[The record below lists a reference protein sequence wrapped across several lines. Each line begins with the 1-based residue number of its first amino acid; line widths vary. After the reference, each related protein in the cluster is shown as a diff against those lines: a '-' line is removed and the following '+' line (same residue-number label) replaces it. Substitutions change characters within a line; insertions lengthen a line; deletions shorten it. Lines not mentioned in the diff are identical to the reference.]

1 MGSEWRQPTGFTYA
15 ATDNRR
21 TMNDEPDSRAS
32 DAKGLEGFRDADDLE
47 DLIED
52 AVAVGD
58 ALPGETPLLIDDE
71 FGAADVGAK
80 QPIGVGRL
88 AIGVA
93 GAALAVLSWA
103 CPALIG
109 KGVQLSALNVVL
121 FRGWIGIVVAFTVL
135 HARGGRLTVRGL
147 QLSLLG
153 GLALGVDLMLFFA
166 AIKATTVANATMIGS
181 MTPLLLMFLAPKLF
195 GERLRWPDVLAG
207 LVAMAGCGLV
217 VLASSGV
224 DGWSLRGDVYAAL
237 CLVAWTAYL
246 IASKRVR
253 GEVSSLEFAAAVTLV
268 ATALITPIAML
279 DPTLRWPTPAQLGLL
294 TIMAISGWLG
304 HVMMN
309 WSLRFIPIWV
319 GGTSAVAVPV
329 VATALAAAFLGEA
342 FVWTQGVGMAIVIT
356 ALTVVGMRSPK
367 LMG

>member
-1 MGSEWRQPTGFTYA
+1 MHDDHHSEPTGL
-15 ATDNRR
+15 D
-21 TMNDEPDSRAS
+21 
-32 DAKGLEGFRDADDLE
+32 GFRDADDLE
-47 DLIED
+47 DLVED
-52 AVAVGD
+52 AVAAGD
-58 ALPGETPLLIDDE
+58 ALPGETPLLIDE
-71 FGAADVGAK
+71 EPGTASAAEPPPVGTGQLVA
-80 QPIGVGRL
+80 
-88 AIGVA
+88 GVA

-109 KGVQLSALNVVL
+109 KGVQLSSLNVVL
-121 FRGWIGIVVAFTVL
+121 FRGWIGIAVALTVL
-135 HARGGRLTVRGL
+135 YARGGRLTRRGL
-147 QLSLLG
+147 RLSVFG
-153 GLALGVDLMLFFA
+153 GLALGLDLMLFFA

-195 GERLRWPDVLAG
+195 GERLRWPDLLAG

-224 DGWSLRGDVYAAL
+224 DGWSLRGDIYAAL

-268 ATALITPIAML
+268 ATTLITPIAL
-279 DPTLRWPTPAQLGLL
+279 FDPTLRWPDGTQLAML

-304 HVMMN
+304 HVLMN

-329 VATALAAAFLGEA
+329 VATALAFVFLGEA
-342 FVWTQGVGMAIVIT
+342 FVWTQGVGMAIVVT
-356 ALTVVGMRSPK
+356 ALTVVGIRSPK

>member
-1 MGSEWRQPTGFTYA
+1 MHDDDSSEPTGL
-15 ATDNRR
+15 D
-21 TMNDEPDSRAS
+21 
-32 DAKGLEGFRDADDLE
+32 GFRDADDLE
-47 DLIED
+47 DLVED

-58 ALPGETPLLIDDE
+58 ALPGETPLLLDE
-71 FGAADVGAK
+71 EGGAAPTAAEPPEVGT
-80 QPIGVGRL
+80 GRL
-88 AIGVA
+88 VVGVV

-121 FRGWIGIVVAFTVL
+121 FRGWIGIVVALTVL
-135 HARGGRLTVRGL
+135 YARGGRLTRRGL
-147 QLSLLG
+147 RLSVFG
-153 GLALGVDLMLFFA
+153 GLALGLDLMLFFA

-195 GERLRWPDVLAG
+195 GERLRWPDLLAG

-224 DGWSLRGDVYAAL
+224 DGWSFRGDVYAAL

-246 IASKRVR
+246 VASKRVR

-268 ATALITPIAML
+268 ATTLITPIAL
-279 DPTLRWPTPAQLGLL
+279 FDPTLRWPDGTQLALL
-294 TIMAISGWLG
+294 TVMAISGWLG

-309 WSLRFIPIWV
+309 WSLRYIPIWV

-329 VATALAAAFLGEA
+329 VATALAAVFLGEA
-342 FVWTQGVGMAIVIT
+342 FVWTQGLGMAIVVT
-356 ALTVVGMRSPK
+356 ALTVVGVRSPK

>member
-1 MGSEWRQPTGFTYA
+1 MQDEIRSSVTDGLDGFH
-15 ATDNRR
+15 
-21 TMNDEPDSRAS
+21 
-32 DAKGLEGFRDADDLE
+32 DADDLE
-47 DLIED
+47 DLVED

-58 ALPGETPLLIDDE
+58 ALPGETPLLLDE
-71 FGAADVGAK
+71 DRIEAVGSVEEPVAT
-80 QPIGVGRL
+80 GRL
-88 AIGVA
+88 ALGVA

-109 KGVQLSALNVVL
+109 KGVQLSSLNVVL
-121 FRGWIGIVVAFTVL
+121 FRGWIGILVAMTVL
-135 HARGGRLTVRGL
+135 YARGGRLTGRGL
-147 QLSLLG
+147 RLSVFG

-181 MTPLLLMFLAPKLF
+181 MTPLLLMFLAPRLF

-207 LVAMAGCGLV
+207 LVAMGGCGLV
-217 VLASSGV
+217 VLASAGV

-237 CLVAWTAYL
+237 CLLAWTAYL

-253 GEVSSLEFAAAVTLV
+253 GEVSSFEFAAAVTLV
-268 ATALITPIAML
+268 ATTLITPIALL
-279 DPTLRWPTPAQLGLL
+279 DPTLRWPTPTQLGLL

-304 HVMMN
+304 HVLMN

-329 VATALAAAFLGEA
+329 VATALAAVFLGEA
-342 FVWTQGVGMAIVIT
+342 FVWTQGVGMAIVVT
-356 ALTVVGMRSPK
+356 ALTVVGIRSPK